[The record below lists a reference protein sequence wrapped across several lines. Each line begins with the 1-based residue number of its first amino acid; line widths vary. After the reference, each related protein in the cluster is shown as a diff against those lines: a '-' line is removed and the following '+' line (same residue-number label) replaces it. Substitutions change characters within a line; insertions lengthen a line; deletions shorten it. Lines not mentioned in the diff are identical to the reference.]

1 MSKPTI
7 LTVDDDAQVSAAI
20 ARDLSS
26 RYGSEYRVVRATSGA
41 QALSVLAR
49 LALRDQP
56 VALIAADQRMP
67 EMTGIELMEQ
77 SRTHAPGA
85 KLLLLTAYA
94 DTDVAISAIN
104 EIGLDYY
111 LLKPWDPPEDRL
123 YPIID
128 DLLGDW
134 RRANPV
140 QTSEVRI
147 VGHRWSERS
156 HDLKTFLARN
166 HVPYAVVR
174 RGARRRGAA
183 ATRPRRG
190 GAGRAAAGAGARRR
204 DPPRA
209 VRLRRRRR
217 SGPARPGR
225 AAAVR
230 RVHRRRRAGRSG
242 RRRVRGV
249 RGAADRAGGA
259 GGAGRPGGA
268 ERLDRELPRLPAR
281 PERGRPRAPGARPGV
296 AVRGGDGGRAGG
308 RRLRDPGP
316 GPRGAARRVRRDR
329 GPGADPGHRRLVP
342 PAAGRRDSTG
352 WSAAGSTTAPTPPRP
367 ASAPGTTSTSSARP
381 TPPARRR

>member
-67 EMTGIELMEQ
+67 EITGIELMEQ

-123 YPIID
+123 YPIVD

-134 RRANPV
+134 RRANPAR
-140 QTSEVRI
+140 TSEVRI

-166 HVPYAVVR
+166 HVPYAWYDVE
-174 RGARRRGAA
+174 
-183 ATRPRRG
+183 
-190 GAGRAAAGAGARRR
+190 R
-204 DPPRA
+204 D
-209 VRLRRRRR
+209 
-217 SGPARPGR
+217 
-225 AAAVR
+225 
-230 RVHRRRRAGRSG
+230 
-242 RRRVRGV
+242 
-249 RGAADRAGGA
+249 D
-259 GGAGRPGGA
+259 
-268 ERLDRELPRLPAR
+268 E
-281 PERGRPRAPGARPGV
+281 
-296 AVRGGDGGRAGG
+296 G
-308 RRLRDPGP
+308 RRLRDLAAAGPDELPLVLVPDGETLRAPAGLRRGRRATVCTSGREQPLYDVCIVGAGPAFVAAAVYAASEGLRTVLVEREAPG
-316 GPRGAARRVRRDR
+316 GARR
-329 GPGADPGHRRLVP
+329 
-342 PAAGRRDSTG
+342 GR
-352 WSAAGSTTAPTPPRP
+352 APR
-367 ASAPGTTSTSSARP
+367 SRTTSAS
-381 TPPARRR
+381 PAG

>member
-26 RYGSEYRVVRATSGA
+26 RYASEYRVVRTTSGA

-67 EMTGIELMEQ
+67 SMTGIELMEQ

-94 DTDVAISAIN
+94 DTDVAITAIN

-123 YPIID
+123 YPIVD

-140 QTSEVRI
+140 RTSEVRI

-166 HVPYAVVR
+166 HVPYAWYDVER
-174 RGARRRGAA
+174 DDE
-183 ATRPRRG
+183 
-190 GAGRAAAGAGARRR
+190 GR
-204 DPPRA
+204 
-209 VRLRRRRR
+209 RLRDLAVAEPDELPLVLVPDGETLRSPSAFERGRRP
-217 SGPARPGR
+217 GTARPGG

-230 RVHRRRRAGRSG
+230 RLHRRRGTGRSG
-242 RRRVRGV
+242 RRRVRGL
-249 RGAADRAGGA
+249 RGTADRAGWS
-259 GGAGRPGGA
+259 
-268 ERLDRELPRLPAR
+268 ER
-281 PERGRPRAPGARPGV
+281 
-296 AVRGGDGGRAGG
+296 
-308 RRLRDPGP
+308 RR
-316 GPRGAARRVRRDR
+316 
-329 GPGADPGHRRLVP
+329 
-342 PAAGRRDSTG
+342 AGRR
-352 WSAAGSTTAPTPPRP
+352 ARVPR
-367 ASAPGTTSTSSARP
+367 SRTTSASRAV
-381 TPPARRR
+381 